1 MNTYVIL
8 LRAIGP
14 ITHKVMSMA
23 RWRDAVAAAGF
34 EDPVT
39 YLATGNMI
47 ASGPGSIETVSERMN
62 GVVADLGLGPSNVA
76 VVRRP
81 AELRAVLEANPF
93 PEAAAERPSQMQV
106 FCFADRRPNFGW
118 TADHGGPE
126 LFAVVDGHLVVDYSG
141 RISESSRLGN
151 LIEKRCGPGT
161 GRNWNT
167 LRGLVERAGAREQK
181 DT

>member
-14 ITHKVMSMA
+14 ITHKVMSMTQ
-23 RWRDAVAAAGF
+23 WRDGVAAAGF
-34 EDPVT
+34 AEPAT

-47 ASGPGSIETVSERMN
+47 ATGPGTIETVAGRMN
-62 GVVADLGLGPSNVA
+62 RVVRDLGLAESNVA

-81 AELRAVLEANPF
+81 AELRAVLDANPF
-93 PEAAAERPSQMQV
+93 PEAAA
-106 FCFADRRPNFGW
+106 DRQPDFSW

-167 LRGLVERAGAREQK
+167 LKGLVERATAREEK

>member
-14 ITHKVMSMA
+14 ITHKVMSMTQ
-23 RWRDAVAAAGF
+23 WRDGVAAAGF
-34 EDPVT
+34 AEPAT

-47 ASGPGSIETVSERMN
+47 ATGPGTIETVAGRMN
-62 GVVADLGLGPSNVA
+62 RVVRDLGLAESNVA

-81 AELRAVLEANPF
+81 AELRAVLDANPF
-93 PEAAAERPSQMQV
+93 PEAAADRPSQMQV
-106 FCFADRRPNFGW
+106 FFFADRQPDFSW

-167 LRGLVERAGAREQK
+167 LKGLVERATAREEK